1 MYIFA
6 SQQFLV
12 YGARIE
18 PKNLVHCSVTLPDLL
33 VTGQRHR
40 KTEFEYLLKEDS
52 FKLYI
57 VDFLHAKLHAYFT
70 ISFFSFL
77 ACLYF
82 FLYN

>member
-1 MYIFA
+1 M
-6 SQQFLV
+6 
-12 YGARIE
+12 
-18 PKNLVHCSVTLPDLL
+18 

-70 ISFFSFL
+70 ILCFSFL
-77 ACLYF
+77 ATIIEKDVFPYRNIGF
-82 FLYN
+82 

>member
-33 VTGQRHR
+33 GLVTCVCIYGYWT
-40 KTEFEYLLKEDS
+40 KTQK
-52 FKLYI
+52 
-57 VDFLHAKLHAYFT
+57 
-70 ISFFSFL
+70 
-77 ACLYF
+77 
-82 FLYN
+82 N